1 MLNLIFAIK
10 FVHVLAAAAMLGTAL
25 AVALFMLIADRSG
38 NVSVIAVTA
47 RFAVL
52 VELMV
57 MIPALALQPISGFP
71 LASAVGLT
79 LGEFWIMLTLLIYAL
94 IVAGWLA
101 VLVLEIRIRDLTQE
115 AVLAGLPLPEAYFG
129 MFRLYTVLVWPTLA
143 AMILVFAL
151 MIWQPRMS

>member
-10 FVHVLAAAAMLGTAL
+10 FVHVLAAAAMFGTAL
-25 AVALFMLIADRSG
+25 AVALFMVLADRSG

-47 RFAVL
+47 RFAV
-52 VELMV
+52 VVDLMV

-79 LGEFWIMLTLLIYAL
+79 LGEFWIMLSLLIYAL

-129 MFRLYTVLVWPTLA
+129 MFRLYTVLVWQTLA
-143 AMILVFAL
+143 AMIVVFAL

>member
-10 FVHVLAAAAMLGTAL
+10 FVHVLAAAAMFGTAL
-25 AVALFMLIADRSG
+25 AVALFMVLADRSG

-47 RFAVL
+47 RFAVV

-79 LGEFWIMLTLLIYAL
+79 LGEFWIMLSLLIYAL

-143 AMILVFAL
+143 AMIVVFAL

>member
-10 FVHVLAAAAMLGTAL
+10 FVHVLAAAAMFGTAL
-25 AVALFMLIADRSG
+25 AVALFMVLADRSG

-47 RFAVL
+47 RFAV
-52 VELMV
+52 VVDLMV

-143 AMILVFAL
+143 AMIVVFAL

>member
-10 FVHVLAAAAMLGTAL
+10 FVHVLAAAAMFGTAL
-25 AVALFMLIADRSG
+25 AVALFMVLADRSG

-47 RFAVL
+47 RFAVV

-79 LGEFWIMLTLLIYAL
+79 LGEFWIMLSLLIYVL

-115 AVLAGLPLPEAYFG
+115 AVLAGIPLPEAYYG
-129 MFRLYTVLVWPTLA
+129 MFRLYTALVWPTLA

-151 MIWQPRMS
+151 MIWQPRLS

>member
-10 FVHVLAAAAMLGTAL
+10 FVHVLAAAAMFGTAL
-25 AVALFMLIADRSG
+25 AVALFMVVADRSG

-47 RFAVL
+47 RFAVV

-79 LGEFWIMLTLLIYAL
+79 LGEFWIMLSLLIYAL

-143 AMILVFAL
+143 AMIVVFAL

>member
-10 FVHVLAAAAMLGTAL
+10 FVHVLAAAAMFGTAL
-25 AVALFMLIADRSG
+25 AVALFMVLADRSG

-47 RFAVL
+47 RFAVV

-79 LGEFWIMLTLLIYAL
+79 LGEFWIMLSLLIYAL

>member
-10 FVHVLAAAAMLGTAL
+10 FVHVLAAAAMFGTAL
-25 AVALFMLIADRSG
+25 AVALFMVLADRSG

-47 RFAVL
+47 RFAVV

-79 LGEFWIMLTLLIYAL
+79 LGEFWIMLSLLIYAL
-94 IVAGWLA
+94 IVTGWLA

-143 AMILVFAL
+143 AMIVVFAL

>member
-10 FVHVLAAAAMLGTAL
+10 FVHVLAAAAMFGTAL
-25 AVALFMLIADRSG
+25 AVALFMVLADRSG

-47 RFAVL
+47 RFAVV

-79 LGEFWIMLTLLIYAL
+79 LGEFWIMLSLLIYAL

-115 AVLAGLPLPEAYFG
+115 AVLAGLPLPEAYYG

-143 AMILVFAL
+143 AMIVVFAL
-151 MIWQPRMS
+151 MIWQPR

>member
-10 FVHVLAAAAMLGTAL
+10 FVHVLAAAAMFGTAL
-25 AVALFMLIADRSG
+25 AVALFMVLADRSG

-47 RFAVL
+47 RFAVV

>member
-10 FVHVLAAAAMLGTAL
+10 FVHVLAAAAMFGTAL
-25 AVALFMLIADRSG
+25 AVALFMVLADRSG

-47 RFAVL
+47 RFAV
-52 VELMV
+52 VVDLMV

-79 LGEFWIMLTLLIYAL
+79 LGEFWIMLSLLIYAL

>member
-10 FVHVLAAAAMLGTAL
+10 FVHVLAAAAMFGTAL
-25 AVALFMLIADRSG
+25 AVALFMVLADRSG
-38 NVSVIAVTA
+38 NASVIAVTA
-47 RFAVL
+47 RFAVV

-79 LGEFWIMLTLLIYAL
+79 LGEFWIMLSLLIYAL

-143 AMILVFAL
+143 AMIVVFAL

>member
-25 AVALFMLIADRSG
+25 AVALFMLVADRSG

-57 MIPALALQPISGFP
+57 MIPALALQPISGLP
-71 LASAVGLT
+71 LASAVGVT
-79 LGEFWIMLTLLIYAL
+79 LGEFWIMLSLLIYGL

-115 AVLAGLPLPEAYFG
+115 AVLAGVPLPESYYG

>member
-10 FVHVLAAAAMLGTAL
+10 FVHVLAAAAMFGTAL
-25 AVALFMLIADRSG
+25 AVALFMVLADRSG

-47 RFAVL
+47 RFAVV

-79 LGEFWIMLTLLIYAL
+79 LGEFWIMLSLLIYAL

-115 AVLAGLPLPEAYFG
+115 AVLAGLPLPEAYLG

-143 AMILVFAL
+143 AMIVVFAL

>member
-10 FVHVLAAAAMLGTAL
+10 FVHVLVAAAMFGTAL
-25 AVALFMLIADRSG
+25 AVALFMVLADRSG

-47 RFAVL
+47 RFAV
-52 VELMV
+52 VVDLMV

-79 LGEFWIMLTLLIYAL
+79 LGEFWIMLSLLIYAL

>member
-10 FVHVLAAAAMLGTAL
+10 FVHVLAAAAMFGTAL
-25 AVALFMLIADRSG
+25 AVALFMVLADRSG

-47 RFAVL
+47 RFAV
-52 VELMV
+52 VVDLMV

-79 LGEFWIMLTLLIYAL
+79 LGEFWIMLSLLIYAL

-143 AMILVFAL
+143 AMIVVFAL

>member
-10 FVHVLAAAAMLGTAL
+10 FVHVLAAAAMFGTAL
-25 AVALFMLIADRSG
+25 AVALFMVLADRSG

-47 RFAVL
+47 RFAV
-52 VELMV
+52 VVDLMV

>member
-10 FVHVLAAAAMLGTAL
+10 FVHVLAAAAMFGTAL
-25 AVALFMLIADRSG
+25 AVALFMVLADRSG

-79 LGEFWIMLTLLIYAL
+79 LGEFWIMLSLLIYAL

-143 AMILVFAL
+143 AMIVVFAL

>member
-10 FVHVLAAAAMLGTAL
+10 FVHVLAAAAMFGTAL
-25 AVALFMLIADRSG
+25 AVALFMVVADRSG

-79 LGEFWIMLTLLIYAL
+79 LGEFWIMLSLLIYAL

-101 VLVLEIRIRDLTQE
+101 VLVLKIRIRDLTQE

-143 AMILVFAL
+143 AMIVVFAL